1 MMVFPVV
8 VPMHAFSDEDGR
20 SGEPLS
26 EREELNRWTARA
38 VAFVILVLLIHCFL
52 VPNPAI
58 AWMQNMLTWS
68 ENVNTLTIRGADGA
82 EAYTLSGSCYV
93 VGDGWVNIHGGPR
106 PGPAAVSCDDGDS
119 KFYYRAMEGASV
131 SVEKSG
137 GSWGW
142 ETPKATI
149 RKAGSPVAVRLS
161 ESGGRGG
168 V

>member
-58 AWMQNMLTWS
+58 ARLQNMLTWS
-68 ENVNTLTIRGADGA
+68 ENVNGI
-82 EAYTLSGSCYV
+82 
-93 VGDGWVNIHGGPR
+93 
-106 PGPAAVSCDDGDS
+106 
-119 KFYYRAMEGASV
+119 K
-131 SVEKSG
+131 
-137 GSWGW
+137 
-142 ETPKATI
+142 
-149 RKAGSPVAVRLS
+149 
-161 ESGGRGG
+161 
-168 V
+168 